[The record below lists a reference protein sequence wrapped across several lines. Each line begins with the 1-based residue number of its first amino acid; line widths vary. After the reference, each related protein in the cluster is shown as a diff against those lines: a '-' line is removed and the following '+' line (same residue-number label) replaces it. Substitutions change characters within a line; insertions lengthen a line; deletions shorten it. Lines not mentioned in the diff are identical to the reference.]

1 MQIFLGDEVT
11 VSREVGDDT
20 TWITGRVSGIVQNDE
35 GSLRYFYIKGVDSAF
50 YMNDNWKFQDS
61 VEDDED
67 EI

>member
-67 EI
+67 A

>member
-50 YMNDNWKFQDS
+50 YMNDNWKFQEE
-61 VEDDED
+61 VGDDED
-67 EI
+67 A

>member
-50 YMNDNWKFQDS
+50 YMNDNWKFQEE
-61 VEDDED
+61 VGDDED

>member
-20 TWITGRVSGIVQNDE
+20 TWITGRVTGIVQNDE

-61 VEDDED
+61 VEDDEN